1 MFTKAAAIV
10 PPLRV
15 PANRISPAALCGLLS
30 RGRTRPWRIQSD
42 TCIRLIDRRSRSRD
56 RTVHHTP
63 HFLPD
68 AIQCGIRS
76 HEQNAQGRTHSV
88 PDDDGSSVAA
98 QILMVSVSLKEAT
111 DRLYRRETRKS
122 DLNISYV
129 PPKKITPNT
138 VVVESRQSF
147 EGIETVLYTKIGAN
161 IDDLTASKLAKL
173 AVDSARAQQDG
184 KDGISYLMNAKKCG
198 IQTPLSL
205 DYENEILR
213 LTGTDSLEAA
223 LASTRRRSSYLPGEA
238 VVDN

>member
-1 MFTKAAAIV
+1 MADTVGILAYGSLIGD
-10 PPLRV
+10 PGPEIEPYITR
-15 PANRISPAALCGLLS
+15 RISCRTPFNVEFARTS
-30 RGRTRPWRIQSD
+30 RTRKGGP
-42 TCIRLIDRRSRSRD
+42 TL
-56 RTVHHTP
+56 
-63 HFLPD
+63 
-68 AIQCGIRS
+68 
-76 HEQNAQGRTHSV
+76 V
-88 PDDDGSSVAA
+88 PYDDGCSVAA

-111 DRLYRRETRKS
+111 DRLYCRETRKS
-122 DLNISYV
+122 DSNISYI

-161 IDDLTASKLAKL
+161 IDGLTASKLAKL
-173 AVDSARAQQDG
+173 AVDSAHARQDG

-223 LASTRRRSSYLPGEA
+223 LASTRVRP
-238 VVDN
+238 

>member
-1 MFTKAAAIV
+1 MADTVGILAYGSLIGD
-10 PPLRV
+10 PGPEIEPHITR
-15 PANRISPAALCGLLS
+15 RIPCSTPFKVEFARS
-30 RGRTRPWRIQSD
+30 SRTRAGGPS
-42 TCIRLIDRRSRSRD
+42 LIPYD
-56 RTVHHTP
+56 V
-63 HFLPD
+63 
-68 AIQCGIRS
+68 
-76 HEQNAQGRTHSV
+76 
-88 PDDDGSSVAA
+88 GSYVAA
-98 QILMVSVSLKEAT
+98 QILVVDLPLKETA
-111 DRLYRRETRKS
+111 DRLYRRERHKVGTG
-122 DLNISYV
+122 ICYG
-129 PPKKITPNT
+129 PPEIITPNT
-138 VVVESRQSF
+138 VIIESRQSF

-184 KDGISYLMNAKKCG
+184 KDGISYLMNAKRCG